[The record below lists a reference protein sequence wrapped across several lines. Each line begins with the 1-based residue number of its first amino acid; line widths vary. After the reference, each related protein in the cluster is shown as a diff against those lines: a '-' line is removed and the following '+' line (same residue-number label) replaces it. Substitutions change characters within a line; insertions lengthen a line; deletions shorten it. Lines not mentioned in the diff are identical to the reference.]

1 MARQTTKKKVETPEG
16 RGDYVQQ
23 LMHDNDILRREV
35 DRLNEVIKY
44 RDITISAMKRENEK
58 ISDEL
63 SKARHDS

>member
-1 MARQTTKKKVETPEG
+1 MARQTMKRSVDTPES

-23 LMHDNDILRREV
+23 LMKECDILRREV

-44 RDITISAMKRENEK
+44 KNIAINAIQKGNEK

-63 SKARHDS
+63 SKAGNK

>member
-1 MARQTTKKKVETPEG
+1 MARQTMKRSVDTPES

-23 LMHDNDILRREV
+23 LMKECDILRAEV

-44 RDITISAMKRENEK
+44 KDVTINTIIKVNEQ

-63 SKARHDS
+63 SKIRNK